1 MCLPVLDSDL
11 SLAIQSGCRVYQF
24 CYIVDGVA
32 FSGVKHARSGD
43 VIRLC
48 CRTFLP
54 VGTVCK
60 SEPNGANDV
69 AVCLGTLSAVLLY
82 SRTLCYC
89 ILDLTI
95 RTTQQDSKRSSERNS
110 LCDILQR
117 ARTGFTCAIDCI
129 RCAWYRVCQHYFLT
143 ASLGSPLSPPLYSC
157 CTWRFFFAVGSWIF
171 EFNCRQKTHMCP
183 RTQLKIHDSVLI
195 VMHFAL
201 SMGMVQNCLAAA
213 TCNELPSHR
222 KSASK

>member
-1 MCLPVLDSDL
+1 MIKWEGGAYVGEYGNTMCEKLAYMYERMSVVSLYVTVPRRHVCSDTVGVPLCACQCLTDL
-11 SLAIQSGCRVYQF
+11 SLTIQSGCRVYQF

-69 AVCLGTLSAVLLY
+69 AVCLGTLNAVLPH

-95 RTTQQDSKRSSERNS
+95 RTTQQDTKWFSERNS
-110 LCDILQR
+110 
-117 ARTGFTCAIDCI
+117 
-129 RCAWYRVCQHYFLT
+129 
-143 ASLGSPLSPPLYSC
+143 
-157 CTWRFFFAVGSWIF
+157 
-171 EFNCRQKTHMCP
+171 
-183 RTQLKIHDSVLI
+183 
-195 VMHFAL
+195 
-201 SMGMVQNCLAAA
+201 
-213 TCNELPSHR
+213 
-222 KSASK
+222 